1 MPRAAAALLGGQW
14 EAAGGGR
21 GEGVHWGGPTSP
33 AGRGT
38 GTGWPRIPPSG
49 AELWGLASDPPF
61 WGRALGL
68 GRGLRASRRPGG
80 RAAPR
85 PGSGCGTLGT
95 LPPPGELILRM
106 PHVAHAAP
114 TKATSVPFYDLGPC
128 EVPGPE
134 VPSGP
139 PTPPSRVWTGV
150 TVPPSQTHGT
160 KKTLLENWSRGWE
173 PLARSALGQ
182 GRSPGRQPPS
192 SWPRTPCRRRRAGH
206 PSTSGTPAAG
216 RVGWGGLGPGAG
228 WLGEIF
234 ELFLLYSFMTPKRSG
249 WGPPP

>member
-1 MPRAAAALLGGQW
+1 MG
-14 EAAGGGR
+14 GGGR
-21 GEGVHWGGPTSP
+21 WARGGGSLGWTHLAGGEGH
-33 AGRGT
+33 RH
-38 GTGWPRIPPSG
+38 R
-49 AELWGLASDPPF
+49 LASDPPF

-95 LPPPGELILRM
+95 LPPPGELILRV